1 MQPPP
6 ISIAIVGFG
15 RIGAAHAEWLG
26 RIGHVRLARV
36 IDPTPARRK
45 LAEQYG
51 IEATDDLD
59 RLWDD
64 PAIDAVL
71 VASPTSMHFEQAMAA
86 LQAGKHVMVE
96 KPMAM
101 DADQARRLIE
111 QAERSRRVL
120 SVFHNRRWDLDF
132 LTLRRAIE
140 TDLFGRLINIESR
153 LHQWA
158 SCVGPAARE
167 WRPNWRNEV
176 AFGGGGLFDWGSHL
190 IDQIICLVPH
200 EPTRVFAQLRGNVW
214 SSDCDD
220 FCRLI
225 INFDGGAVGMV
236 EINTTTT
243 HPGPRWHV
251 DGTRGSAESATNLD
265 FDVNAWA
272 KLLFTPGTQS
282 AGAREMSQM
291 LPLAVADGIDEVAI
305 WKRFF
310 GACRGECEPAVT
322 ARSVL
327 PTMRLIEAARRSSES
342 ATAISLTTGADDGV
356 AT

>member
-6 ISIAIVGFG
+6 TSIAIVGFG

-26 RIGHVRLARV
+26 RINGVRLARV
-36 IDPTPARRK
+36 IDPTPARRA

-51 IEATDDLD
+51 IESGDDI
-59 RLWDD
+59 RRAWDD

-71 VASPTSMHFEQAMAA
+71 IASPTSMHFDHAAAA
-86 LQAGKHVMVE
+86 LEAGKHVMVE
-96 KPMAM
+96 KPMTL
-101 DADQARRLIE
+101 DAVQASQLIE
-111 QAERSRRVL
+111 LAQRHQRVL
-120 SVFHNRRWDLDF
+120 SVFHNRRWDLDY
-132 LTLRRAIE
+132 LTLKSAIE
-140 TDLFGRLINIESR
+140 AGLLGRLINIESR

-167 WRPNWRNEV
+167 WRPNWRNEA
-176 AFGGGGLFDWGSHL
+176 AFGGGGLFDWGSHFV
-190 IDQIICLVPH
+190 DQIIRLIPAAPV
-200 EPTRVFAQLRGNVW
+200 RVYAQLRGNVW

-220 FCRLI
+220 FCRI
-225 INFDGGAVGMV
+225 VIDFEGGAVGMV

-265 FDVNAWA
+265 FDVSAWA

-291 LPLAVADGIDEVAI
+291 LPLATSAVLDEVAI
-305 WKRFF
+305 WKQFCR
-310 GACRGECEPAVT
+310 ACHGEGDPAVT
-322 ARSVL
+322 AASVL
-327 PTMRLIEAARRSSES
+327 PTMRLLDAARQSS
-342 ATAISLTTGADDGV
+342 ATGSAIQLSQSEF
-356 AT
+356 